1 MPSNLSTNFGFY
13 RYYQRKYH
21 LNVVCSGNN
30 LGSIIMDGR
39 YSVDFDEFS
48 NIETFCVIFCIKN
61 DEAKYFDRFG

>member
-1 MPSNLSTNFGFY
+1 
-13 RYYQRKYH
+13 
-21 LNVVCSGNN
+21 
-30 LGSIIMDGR
+30 MDGR